1 MKLFKKGSDKPI
13 EIFVSLFLILAVA
26 MVLLKMFSGQV
37 ADKGNEL
44 SEYSEKQTAIATC
57 EQSCSDVK
65 ANKCRPEDQIRFCTK
80 KFSLDYNHDSVLG
93 VNDDDFTFPF
103 CEDSIYCP
111 IVTDCSCGVDL
122 TFANCKII
130 MQRYY
135 KSDGIN
141 LGEAQI
147 NQTIKQKYNYTN
159 GEGIGCVNPTVG
171 SNDWYSKFIKI
182 Y

>member
-44 SEYSEKQTAIATC
+44 SEYSEKQNAIATC

-65 ANKCRPEDQIRFCTK
+65 ANKCRPEDQIRFCSK
-80 KFSLDYNHDSVLG
+80 KFSLDYNGDSILG
-93 VNDDDFTFPF
+93 TNKDDYTFPF

-111 IVTDCSCGVDL
+111 IVTDCECGVKL
-122 TFANCKII
+122 TLPECKDI
-130 MQRYY
+130 MNKYY
-135 KSDGIN
+135 YPLLESNQTEVNKTIKEKLAYSDGTGDCSDSTPN
-141 LGEAQI
+141 
-147 NQTIKQKYNYTN
+147 NWYT
-159 GEGIGCVNPTVG
+159 
-171 SNDWYSKFIKI
+171 KFITI
-182 Y
+182 P